1 MKKLMTVGIVPL
13 FLLCILTSACSSR
26 SKETKAVKAIRTAMV
41 DQQVNDVEFAS
52 SLALVKKAG
61 IVTMNDAGVQTPIR
75 TDEDLALYLIGKGI
89 TGPATRIGDFIKKT
103 VPLKA
108 MKVLLENSSS
118 MQGYFKSGT
127 SAFTRPVISLYN
139 GVPKDVII
147 STAYIGENAQHKAVA
162 TWVDKNK
169 FDSDLANGRVMVG
182 QSSPLD
188 QIFVE
193 AIGMASDSE
202 PTISCVVTDGII
214 SGTNQEIA
222 RDRDFTKKNLPLI
235 EQRIRDAV
243 SSQENVDFL
252 VYRFDA
258 DFKGTYFDYQNGRHN
273 LSDATRPF
281 FVFLFGNADHLTEFA
296 KKVEAEP
303 YFKFTDRLASYEA
316 GGYQTLTKGQLLP
329 SQNAVKVN
337 IVPAQNSVIIPAKQ
351 LVAPVNFRLKF
362 SVRDLPAFVNDEQ
375 FLQSNL
381 AFQYKDP
388 STGILLPAV
397 GFLQGVHV
405 DNPTL
410 GTYLLDLQVS
420 PDLAAK
426 FGNSMDIQ
434 VFLGGILDDWYIR
447 KTSSNDTV
455 SGGDDQNTF
464 CLEALIGAMLMG
476 KDIQPNNLKEAIDI
490 PVKIVKK

>member
-1 MKKLMTVGIVPL
+1 
-13 FLLCILTSACSSR
+13 
-26 SKETKAVKAIRTAMV
+26 MV
-41 DQQVNDVEFAS
+41 DQQVNDAEFAS

-89 TGPATRIGDFIKKT
+89 TSPAARLGDFIKKT

-127 SAFTRPVISLYN
+127 SAFTQPVISLYN
-139 GVPKDVII
+139 GVVPKEVSI

-162 TWVDKNK
+162 TWVDKGK

-193 AIGMASDSE
+193 AIGMASDSV
-202 PTISCVVTDGII
+202 PTISCVITDGII

-222 RDRDFTKKNLPLI
+222 KDPAFTIKNLPLI
-235 EQRIRDAV
+235 KQRIREAV
-243 SSQENVDFL
+243 SRQESVDFL

-258 DFKGTYFDYQNGRHN
+258 DFKGTYFDYRNGKHN
-273 LSDATRPF
+273 LDRVKRPF
-281 FVFLFGNADHLTEFA
+281 FVFLFGSADHLTDFA
-296 KKVEAEP
+296 KKVENEP
-303 YFKFTDRLASYEA
+303 DFGFTDRLASYEA

-329 SQNAVKVN
+329 SQNAVKVK
-337 IVPAQNSVIIPAKQ
+337 IVPAQNSVIIPVRPLA
-351 LVAPVNFRLKF
+351 APVNFRLKF
-362 SVRDLPAFVNDEQ
+362 GVRDLPAFVNDEQ
-375 FLQSNL
+375 FLQSKL
-381 AFQYKDP
+381 TFQYKDP
-388 STGILLPAV
+388 ATGILLPAA

-405 DNPTL
+405 DNPAL
-410 GTYLLDLQVS
+410 GTYMLDLQVS

-426 FGNSMDIQ
+426 FGNTMDIH
-434 VFLGGILDDWYIR
+434 VFLGGILDDWYIQ
-447 KTSSNDTV
+447 KTCSDDTV
-455 SGGDDQNTF
+455 SGGNDQSTF

-476 KDIQPNNLKEAIDI
+476 KGIQPDNLKEAIDI

>member
-13 FLLCILTSACSSR
+13 LLLCTFTSSCSSK
-26 SKETKAVKAIRTAMV
+26 SKETKAIKAIRTAMV
-41 DQQVNDVEFAS
+41 DQQVNDAEFAS

-61 IVTMNDAGVQTPIR
+61 IVTMNDAGEQTPIR

-89 TGPATRIGDFIKKT
+89 TGPAIRLGDFIKQT
-103 VPLKA
+103 EPLEA
-108 MKVLLENSSS
+108 LKVLLENSSS
-118 MQGYFKSGT
+118 MQGYFRSGT
-127 SAFTRPVISLYN
+127 SSFTRPVISLYN
-139 GVPKDVII
+139 GVLRGVSI

-193 AIGMASDSE
+193 AIGMASDSM

-222 RDRDFTKKNLPLI
+222 RDREFTRKNLPLI

-258 DFKGTYFDYQNGRHN
+258 DFNGTYFDYQNGRHN
-273 LSDATRPF
+273 LINATRPF
-281 FVFLFGNADHLTEFA
+281 FVFLFGNADHLTTFA
-296 KKVEAEP
+296 QKVEAEP
-303 YFKFTDRLASYEA
+303 NFKFTDRLASYEA
-316 GGYQTLTKGQLLP
+316 GGYQTQAKGQLLP

-337 IVPAQNSVIIPAKQ
+337 IVPAQNSVIIPANR
-351 LVAPVNFRLKF
+351 LAAPVNFRLKF
-362 SVRDLPAFVNDEQ
+362 SVRDLPAFVNNEQ

-381 AFQYKDP
+381 TFQYKDP
-388 STGILLPAV
+388 ATGILLPAE
-397 GFLQGVHV
+397 GFLQGIHV
-405 DNPTL
+405 DNPAL
-410 GTYLLDLQVS
+410 GTYMLDLQVS

-426 FGNSMDIQ
+426 FGNTMDIQ
-434 VFLGGILDDWYIR
+434 VFLGGILDDWYTR
-447 KTSSNDTV
+447 KTSSDDTA
-455 SGGDDQNTF
+455 SGGDDQDTF
-464 CLEALIGAMLMG
+464 CLDALIGAMLMG
-476 KDIQPNNLKEAIDI
+476 KGIQPNNLKEAIDI
-490 PVKIVKK
+490 PVRILKK

>member
-13 FLLCILTSACSSR
+13 LLLCILSGACSSK
-26 SKETKAVKAIRTAMV
+26 SKEAKAVKAIRTAMV
-41 DQQVNDVEFAS
+41 DQQVNDAEFAS
-52 SLALVKKAG
+52 ALALVKKAG
-61 IVTMNDAGVQTPIR
+61 IVTMNDAGEQTAIR

-89 TGPATRIGDFIKKT
+89 TGTAARLGDFLKET

-127 SAFTRPVISLYN
+127 SSFTRPVISLYN
-139 GVPKDVII
+139 GVPKEVSI
-147 STAYIGENAQHKAVA
+147 STAYIGENARHEAVA
-162 TWVDKNK
+162 TWVDKKK
-169 FDSDLANGRVMVG
+169 FDSDLANGKVMVG

-193 AIGMASDSE
+193 AIGMAADSA

-222 RDRDFTKKNLPLI
+222 QDREFTQKNLPLI

-243 SSQENVDFL
+243 SSQESVDFL

-258 DFKGTYFDYQNGRHN
+258 DYKGIYYDYQNGKHN
-273 LSDATRPF
+273 LNDAVRPF
-281 FVFLFGNADHLTEFA
+281 FVFLFGSADHLTAFA
-296 KKVEAEP
+296 QKVEAEP
-303 YFKFTDRLASYEA
+303 NFKFTDRLASYEA

-329 SQNAVKVN
+329 SQNAVKVS
-337 IVPAQNSVIIPAKQ
+337 IVPAQNSVIIPASQ
-351 LVAPVNFRLKF
+351 LAAPVNFRLKF

-381 AFQYKDP
+381 TFQYKDP
-388 STGILLPAV
+388 ATGIPLPAE

-405 DNPTL
+405 DNPAL

-426 FGNSMDIQ
+426 FGNTMDVQ
-434 VFLGGILDDWYIR
+434 VFLGGVLDDWYSR
-447 KTSSNDTV
+447 KTCSDDTV
-455 SGGDDQNTF
+455 SGGGDQDTF
-464 CLEALIGAMLMG
+464 CLDALIGSMLMG
-476 KDIQPNNLKEAIDI
+476 KGIQPNSLREAIDI
-490 PVKIVKK
+490 PVKIVKN